1 MRSFRWRRQRGW
13 WSYELSWL
21 SRWHM
26 VRNCLDRWGN
36 HLGKVLWY
44 QNIWN
49 CGSAVRELYKNFDIL
64 GWRVLLWLT
73 VTEMKMIGKLFEL
86 KEGLTWVKEMEVKFL
101 LIMIV
106 ISMMMIID
114 DDCDDCG
121 ENTSCNVSIMDSGN
135 LMFPFSISW
144 IGNSPLTITTTF
156 GWRWE
161 MDRRYPNLFHLSCW
175 CRYYSYRSV

>member
-1 MRSFRWRRQRGW
+1 MTYGQK
-13 WSYELSWL
+13 LSW
-21 SRWHM
+21 S
-26 VRNCLDRWGN
+26 VRES
-36 HLGKVLWY
+36 LGE
-44 QNIWN
+44 
-49 CGSAVRELYKNFDIL
+49 SAVISVIFETVVVQSENYTKTLTFRVEECCC
-64 GWRVLLWLT
+64 GWQWQ
-73 VTEMKMIGKLFEL
+73 MKMIGKLFEL
-86 KEGLTWVKEMEVKFL
+86 KEGLTWVKGMEVKYL
-101 LIMIV
+101 LVMIV

-135 LMFPFSISW
+135 LMFLFSISW